1 MVGPASPRPRGADWR
16 VSRFGA
22 GISGTRPV
30 AARRYREDMG
40 EPPLIRIGHPPRG
53 RRAVPFG
60 WPERLTAIAL
70 GFLLLLLIWGL
81 S

>member
-1 MVGPASPRPRGADWR
+1 MRADGQARQPASARRELAGDRICGAR
-16 VSRFGA
+16 
-22 GISGTRPV
+22 TV
-30 AARRYREDMG
+30 AAQRYREDMG

-70 GFLLLLLIWGL
+70 GFLLLMLIWGL